1 MSYFKF
7 IGSNPGANSRLG
19 KPGCEKAGKSGMVIN
34 DEIALMCWSVV
45 GLEIDIAP
53 YTDSDQHA
61 VEKINFNFSQSAS
74 QPSVP
79 NNISLPGDT
88 A

>member
-1 MSYFKF
+1 MYYSKF
-7 IGSNPGANSRLG
+7 IGSNPGDQAKLAD
-19 KPGCEKAGKSGMVIN
+19 PGCLKAGKTGMVIN
-34 DEIALMCWSVV
+34 DDVASRCWSIT
-45 GLEIDIAP
+45 GLEIVIAP